1 VRYALGIDAGAS
13 SAKWA
18 VLNERLEIMAS
29 GRTSPFTGHV
39 FSEVQQQ
46 QNFAALQ
53 ALLEAVQGFEISSV
67 LAGITGLTLGDEAAL
82 FYQQALS
89 ESFSLEPSSVAIMSD
104 MDLAYLS
111 HFEPGEGILVYAGTG
126 SIAWHIRADGTTAR
140 AGGRGYLI
148 GDHGGGFSIGQQ
160 ALEFVTTL
168 IDVSDQPEQHALA
181 RAVFEHIGSSDW
193 STVREYV
200 YGGGHSAVA
209 ALAPVV
215 GQVAARGDVDAQKIL
230 ERAGEDLSALAQRL
244 MRRVGILPIVLTGGA
259 LRVSPIVGDS
269 ATRALRNLEARVVDS
284 DFAMMAAKMAM
295 EGLSDEQS

>member
-1 VRYALGIDAGAS
+1 VKYALGVDAGAS

-18 VLNERLEIMAS
+18 LINERLEIMAS
-29 GRTSPFTGHV
+29 GRTPPFTGHV

-46 QNFAALQ
+46 QNFEALQ
-53 ALLEAVQGFEISSV
+53 ELLEAVQGFEISSV
-67 LAGITGLTLGDEAAL
+67 LAGITGLTLGDEAAQ

-89 ESFSLEPSSVAIMSD
+89 EAFNLEPNAVAIMGD

-126 SIAWHIRADGTTAR
+126 SIAWHIRADGSSVR

-160 ALEFVTTL
+160 ALEFVTTQM
-168 IDVSDQPEQHALA
+168 DVSDHPEQNALA
-181 RAVFEHIGSSDW
+181 RAIFEQIGSSNW
-193 STVREYV
+193 PIMREYV
-200 YGGGHSAVA
+200 YGGGRSAVA
-209 ALAPVV
+209 ALAPIV
-215 GQVAARGDVDAQKIL
+215 GQVAARGDVDAQKTL
-230 ERAGEDLSALAQRL
+230 ERAGEDLAALGQRL

-269 ATRALRNLEARVVDS
+269 ATRALRSLESQVVDS
-284 DFAMMAAKMAM
+284 DFAMMAAKMAI
-295 EGLSDEQS
+295 EGLIDS